1 MLAGI
6 GGTVVDGVLA
16 VLARVARFTVAT
28 VSIDQVHTGSL
39 VGAGSVLAVVDVLV
53 TGRSRPARMADALVV
68 EESIHTGAMLAGFR
82 EAKVDLLLAPL
93 ASESRRT
100 GTLEVVD

>member
-16 VLARVARFTVAT
+16 ILARVARFTVAT

-53 TGRSRPARMADALVV
+53 TC
-68 EESIHTGAMLAGFR
+68 
-82 EAKVDLLLAPL
+82 
-93 ASESRRT
+93 
-100 GTLEVVD
+100 